1 MTIVFA
7 LNHPAHYYLF
17 KYIISGLR
25 EKGHTVF
32 LLVKGKDVLEDLLDL
47 EKQKYFR
54 LIKRRERKG
63 NALSIMVNG
72 LIELIVQNFRLN
84 KVVRN
89 LKPDIMVG
97 TDTSIAH
104 IGWMKRTPSFVY
116 NEDDYE
122 INQLFCRFTYP
133 FADFIVAPKYTSVG
147 PFEEKKIKYYGMQK
161 MAYLNPKYY
170 EPNPQ
175 ILHQLKI
182 KENDPFFIIRLVSL
196 TAGHDIEGE
205 HKGINEFYLEKII
218 KHLEKRGKVFIT
230 SEKALSSQYDSYR
243 ISIAAN
249 QMHDL
254 MYYSHLFI
262 GDSQTMCAE
271 AGLLGTPFIRIN
283 DYIGKIE
290 YLNILEN
297 RYKMGW
303 GVHADEQENVLRIVK
318 EIFEIDQL
326 REKWQIKRKRIF
338 LEMENLTEYSI
349 NLLHRFPES
358 VENTPDT
365 NLKLGSIKNITNG

>member
-1 MTIVFA
+1 
-7 LNHPAHYYLF
+7 
-17 KYIISGLR
+17 
-25 EKGHTVF
+25 
-32 LLVKGKDVLEDLLDL
+32 
-47 EKQKYFR
+47 
-54 LIKRRERKG
+54 
-63 NALSIMVNG
+63 
-72 LIELIVQNFRLN
+72 
-84 KVVRN
+84 
-89 LKPDIMVG
+89 
-97 TDTSIAH
+97 
-104 IGWMKRTPSFVY
+104 
-116 NEDDYE
+116 
-122 INQLFCRFTYP
+122 
-133 FADFIVAPKYTSVG
+133 
-147 PFEEKKIKYYGMQK
+147 
-161 MAYLNPKYY
+161 
-170 EPNPQ
+170 
-175 ILHQLKI
+175 
-182 KENDPFFIIRLVSL
+182 
-196 TAGHDIEGE
+196 
-205 HKGINEFYLEKII
+205 
-218 KHLEKRGKVFIT
+218 
-230 SEKALSSQYDSYR
+230 
-243 ISIAAN
+243 
-249 QMHDL
+249 MHDL